1 VERIAIIGIG
11 CRFPGAPDPQAFWQL
26 MCDGGDAIT
35 EVPAD
40 RFDINAFYHPR
51 PATAGKIMSRWGGFL
66 NHVDRFDAIFFGISP
81 REAARMDPQHRL
93 LLEVAWEAME
103 DAGQV
108 PEKLAGELAGVFIG
122 LITSDYWDRQFRHP
136 VDLDVYS
143 TTGSA
148 RSGAA
153 GRISYALGLQGIS
166 VVVDA
171 ACSSS
176 LVAVHLACQSLRA
189 GSCSLALAGGVNIIL
204 NPDHTIG
211 YSQGK
216 LMAPDGRCKA
226 FDAQANGYVRSEGA
240 GVVVLKPLSRA
251 LADGDPIY
259 AVIRGG
265 AVNNDGH
272 SDLFMTP
279 SVKGQQAVLRLA
291 YRDADISPGCIQ
303 YVETHGTGTS
313 VGDPVELKALGS
325 VLVEGR
331 RVNSSCIIGSV
342 KTNIGHTEGAAGLA
356 GLIKVALCL
365 KHKAIPPNLHFH
377 EPNPTIPWQ
386 ELPLTVA
393 QELQPW
399 PESDY
404 PRLAGVSSF
413 GIAGTNAHFVV
424 EEAPSSTPQPGRD
437 ANEEAPLTLWTDTA
451 RIPCPTAHL
460 LPLSAHT
467 ADALQDIA
475 RAYQSFMAAQNGCS
489 YSFHNI
495 CYTASVRKTHHD
507 HRLAVIGHSAEEIS
521 AKLAAF
527 LHGEMGI
534 DIVSGRKIGSP
545 TNKIAWI
552 FPGQGSQWLG
562 MGRDLLEQ
570 APVFRETLERC
581 DLVMREFVDW
591 SLLDQLQAEKAQS
604 RLDEVAVVQPIIF
617 AIQVALAALW
627 RSWGIEPD
635 AVAGHSMGEVA
646 AAYVAGALSLQDAAW
661 VICGRSSLLKRTS
674 NQGAMAAVELS
685 LEQAEIVISDYR
697 DRVSISVSNS
707 PNSTVLSGD
716 PAALTEILTQLEQR
730 GIFGRLVNV
739 NVASHSPQMDA
750 LRDDLLNILAH
761 IRPRPSSIPIYSTV
775 TGEASNGAEFDAHYW
790 VRNLREPVLFLNS
803 VQQLLEDDFDIFM
816 EMSPHPLLVGA
827 IKQTMQHVRR
837 TGTALAS
844 LRREDDGHA
853 ALLRALGGLYTHG
866 YPIDWDKVY
875 PAKGQHVTLPIYPW
889 QRMRFWNPHLERSM
903 IYSAQAYAGQRN
915 YAIDNAIAVHPLL
928 GSSLQ
933 SALQPGTYYWETT
946 LDAKRLPFLNDHCI
960 NGIVVLPSTAYI
972 EMALAAATEVFGS
985 KQFFLEDM
993 RLQKALFFSGDT
1005 PQKVQIILTPGKTR
1019 KASLQIFCSQPGASQ
1034 QHTSWVLY
1042 ASTIIRIGEI
1052 RPSMEAA
1059 QRIQPEQIQREWMH
1073 TASDTIHYQG
1083 LRRRGIEHGPLFQG
1097 ITNIWQQHKEALAQI
1112 TIPEAL
1118 TADLP
1123 TYQFHPAL
1131 LDICLQTIMSL
1142 LPESTEEDTYVP
1154 VSIRWV
1160 KLHQRPEADSQ
1171 LWSYARITSQQ
1182 GLNADSIQG
1191 DIFLTNEDGQV
1202 MLEVLGFGLQ
1212 RLDGHSHQSTT
1223 NRLGRLLYTIRW
1235 EPAANIQQVPSSPLS
1250 NNISSMTQQRKHWL
1264 IFSEKDDAGQDLA
1277 ERLEAN
1283 GADCIIVHRSQA
1295 YKHVKEQHYEID
1307 PTSRKDFRR
1316 LLDDA
1321 FDHHAHPCHGIVY
1334 LWGIDTQPVETACP
1348 HALETAQQAGCI
1360 AALHLIQ
1367 AIMAAK
1373 WDTLPRLWFVTS
1385 GTQVVNETERI
1396 VSLSQSSLWGLGRV
1410 IVYEHPDLHCTLVDM
1425 EPTRSPEA
1433 IEALFKEVWSD
1444 DSADEVALRG
1454 DRRFVARLV
1463 HYPLPENL
1471 TQALEAAPNGE
1482 APAERT
1488 AIGSQPPGNA
1498 AASDNPR
1505 LLFRSDSTYLITGG
1519 LGGIGLQV
1527 ARWAVEQ
1534 GTQHLILVGRSEAS
1548 EAAEETLRALREK
1561 GAQIRVIKADIA
1573 QREQV
1578 ASILAEIRQDM
1589 PALRGVF
1596 HSAVVLDDSILLQSS
1611 QERFLAVMR
1620 PKIHGAWN
1628 LHELTLDLPLDF
1640 FVLFSSA
1647 ASLIGSPGQGNYAA
1661 ANAFM
1666 DALAHYRRSMGYPAL
1681 SINWGRWGEV
1691 GQATIGERGERL
1703 DFRGFASM
1711 KPRDGL
1717 TVLGKL
1723 LRQNIPQVGVM
1734 SFNLR
1739 KWLQFYPR
1747 LGKSSLF
1754 AHLIKEE
1761 SGKQDGAHDTR
1772 NQHLTREMLLAID
1785 TEQRRQVTGSYLSEQ
1800 IASVLNLSS
1809 PKLDA
1814 HQQLNRLGIDSLM
1827 SVELKNRISSDLNV
1841 TVPVATFLRGV
1852 TLEQLTAQILQS
1864 F

>member
-1 VERIAIIGIG
+1 VEHIAIIGLG

-26 MCDGGDAIT
+26 MCNRGDAIT

-40 RFDINAFYHPR
+40 RFDVNAFYHPR

-66 NHVDRFDAIFFGISP
+66 DQVDQFDAAFFGIAP

-108 PEKLAGELAGVFIG
+108 PEKLSGDLAGVFIG

-153 GRISYALGLQGIS
+153 GRISYALSLQGIS

-216 LMAPDGRCKA
+216 MMAPDGRCKT
-226 FDAQANGYVRSEGA
+226 FDARANGYVRSEGA
-240 GVVVLKPLSRA
+240 GVVVLKPLARA

-259 AVIRGG
+259 AVIRGS

-279 SVKGQQAVLRLA
+279 SVQGQQAVLRQA
-291 YRDADISPGCIQ
+291 YRDASISPGRVQ

-313 VGDPVELKALGS
+313 AGDPVELKALGS
-325 VLVEGR
+325 VLAADR
-331 RVNSSCIIGSV
+331 RENNPCIIGSV

-377 EPNPTIPWQ
+377 EPNPAIPWQ

-413 GIAGTNAHFVV
+413 GIAGTNAHLVI
-424 EEAPSSTPQPGRD
+424 EEAPPEGASQPGRD
-437 ANEEAPLTLWTDTA
+437 ATNRDSY
-451 RIPCPTAHL
+451 HL

-467 ADALQDIA
+467 ADALQDMA
-475 RAYQSFMAAQNGCS
+475 RAYQIFMVGQNGS
-489 YSFHNI
+489 QRRFYDI
-495 CYTASVRKTHHD
+495 CYTASVRRTHHD
-507 HRLAVIGHSAEEIS
+507 YRLAVIGHSAEEIS
-521 AKLAAF
+521 GKLEAF
-527 LHGEMGI
+527 LRGEMSTDLI
-534 DIVSGRKIGSP
+534 TGRKISSH
-545 TNKIAWI
+545 TNRIVWI

-562 MGRDLLEQ
+562 MGRDLLQQE
-570 APVFRETLERC
+570 PVFRETLERC
-581 DLVMREFVDW
+581 DRIMREFVDW
-591 SLLDQLQAEKAQS
+591 SLLNQLQAEKAQS
-604 RLDEVAVVQPIIF
+604 RLDEVAVVQPVIF

-627 RSWGIEPD
+627 RSWGIKPD
-635 AVAGHSMGEVA
+635 AVVGHSMGEVA
-646 AAYVAGALSLQDAAW
+646 AAYVAGALTLQDAAR

-685 LEQAEIVISDYR
+685 LEQAGIVVSDYE
-697 DRVSISVSNS
+697 DRISIAVSNS
-707 PNSTVLSGD
+707 PSSTVLSGD
-716 PAALTEILTQLEQR
+716 PAALSEILTMLERQ

-761 IRPRPSSIPIYSTV
+761 IRPGPSSIPIYSTV
-775 TGEASNGAEFDAHYW
+775 TSKTSNGAEFDAHYW
-790 VRNLREPVLFLNS
+790 MRNLREPVLFLNS
-803 VQQLLEDDFDIFM
+803 VQQLLADDFDIFM

-827 IKQTMQHVRR
+827 VKQTMQHMGR

-844 LRREDDGHA
+844 LRREEDGYA
-853 ALLRALGGLYTHG
+853 ALLRAIGGLYTHG

-875 PAKGQHVTLPIYPW
+875 TIKGQHVTLPTYPW
-889 QRMRFWNPHLERSM
+889 QRERFWNPHLEGPL
-903 IYSAQAYAGQRN
+903 IYSAQAYAGQRDTS
-915 YAIDNAIAVHPLL
+915 ISTHPLL
-928 GSSLQ
+928 GPGLQ
-933 SALQPGTYYWETT
+933 SALSPGTYYWETT
-946 LDAKRLPFLNDHCI
+946 LDTKRLPFLQDHCI
-960 NGIVVLPSTAYI
+960 NGTVVLPSTAYI
-972 EMALAAATEVFGS
+972 EMALAAAMEVFDS
-985 KQFFLEDM
+985 KPGAYEFCLEDI

-1005 PQKVQIILTPGKTR
+1005 SQKVQIILTSGEAS
-1019 KASLQIFCSQPGASQ
+1019 KANLQIFCAQSGSDRQHISWMLHAS
-1034 QHTSWVLY
+1034 
-1042 ASTIIRIGEI
+1042 AIIRIGKI
-1052 RPSMEAA
+1052 QLSTRAT
-1059 QRIQPEQIQREWMH
+1059 QCIQPEQAQREWTH
-1073 TASDTIHYQG
+1073 VASDTIHYQG

-1097 ITNIWQQHKEALAQI
+1097 ITNIWQQRKEALAQI

-1118 TADLP
+1118 STELHA
-1123 TYQFHPAL
+1123 YQFHPAL
-1131 LDICLQTIMSL
+1131 LDICLQAIMSL

-1154 VSIRWV
+1154 VSVKWV
-1160 KLHQRPEADSQ
+1160 KLHQRPEADSR
-1171 LWSYARITSQQ
+1171 LWSHACITGQQ
-1182 GLNADSIQG
+1182 GSNADTIEG

-1202 MLEVLGFGLQ
+1202 VLEVLGFGLQ
-1212 RLDGHSHQSTT
+1212 RLDGHSRQFAAD
-1223 NRLGRLLYTIRW
+1223 RLGQLLYTIRW
-1235 EPAANIQQVPSSPLS
+1235 EPAANIQPVPTLA
-1250 NNISSMTQQRKHWL
+1250 QQRKHWL
-1264 IFSEKDDAGQDLA
+1264 IFSEKDDAGEDLA
-1277 ERLEAN
+1277 ERLQAN
-1283 GADCIIVHRSQA
+1283 GARCIMVHRDPA
-1295 YKHVKEQHYEID
+1295 YRCVKEQHYEID
-1307 PTSRKDFRR
+1307 PTSPADFRR
-1316 LLDDA
+1316 LLDEA
-1321 FDHHAHPCHGIVY
+1321 FDHNSHSCHGVVY
-1334 LWGIDTQPVETACP
+1334 LWGIDAQPVETACL
-1348 HALETAQQAGCI
+1348 HSLEAAQRTGSI

-1373 WDTLPRLWFVTS
+1373 WDTLPRLWFVTN
-1385 GTQVVNETERI
+1385 GAQAVNETERI
-1396 VSLSQSSLWGLGRV
+1396 ISLSQSSLWGLGRV
-1410 IVYEHPDLHCTLVDM
+1410 VVYEHPDLHCTLIDM
-1425 EPTRSPEA
+1425 EPVRSPEV
-1433 IEALFKEVWSD
+1433 IEALFREVCCG
-1444 DSADEVALRG
+1444 DSADEVALRS

-1471 TQALEAAPNGE
+1471 IQSPESPPNGQ
-1482 APAERT
+1482 APAEHTRT
-1488 AIGSQPPGNA
+1488 TSQEA
-1498 AASDNPR
+1498 DSAASSDDTQQ
-1505 LLFRSDSTYLITGG
+1505 LFRLDGTYLISGG
-1519 LGGIGLQV
+1519 LGGIGLKV
-1527 ARWAVEQ
+1527 ACWAVEQ
-1534 GTQHLILVGRSEAS
+1534 GAQHLVLVGRSGAS
-1548 EAAEETLRALREK
+1548 EAAGERLRALGEM
-1561 GAQIRVIKADIA
+1561 GAHIRVIKADIA

-1578 ASILAEIRQDM
+1578 AKLLAEIHEDM
-1589 PALRGVF
+1589 PPLRGIF
-1596 HSAVVLDDSILLQSS
+1596 HSAVVLDDSILLQSN

-1628 LHELTLDLPLDF
+1628 LHELTLDQPLDF

-1666 DALAHYRRSMGYPAL
+1666 DVLAHHRRSMGYPAL

-1711 KPRDGL
+1711 KPEDGL
-1717 TVLGKL
+1717 TILGKL
-1723 LRQNIPQVGVM
+1723 LRQSISQVGVM

-1739 KWLQFYPR
+1739 KWIQFYPR
-1747 LGKSSLF
+1747 LSKSSFF
-1754 AHLIKEE
+1754 AHLIEE
-1761 SGKQDGAHDTR
+1761 EAGKQDEVYGTGNR
-1772 NQHLTREMLLAID
+1772 RLTREMLLAID
-1785 TEQRRQVTGSYLSEQ
+1785 AEQRRQVTGNYLSEQ

-1809 PKLDA
+1809 SKLDA

-1827 SVELKNRISSDLNV
+1827 SVELKNRISSDLHV

-1852 TLEQLTAQILQS
+1852 TLEQLTAQILQN